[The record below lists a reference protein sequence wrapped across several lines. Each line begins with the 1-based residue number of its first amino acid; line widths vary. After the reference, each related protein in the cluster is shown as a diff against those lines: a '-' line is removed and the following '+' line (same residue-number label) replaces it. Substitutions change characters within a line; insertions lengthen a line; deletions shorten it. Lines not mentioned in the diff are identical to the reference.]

1 MLLLQLSDWWV
12 RRLDFTN
19 TNEAKTTMPVTTKL
33 VGVAVLL
40 FSCVAVG
47 WQARGW
53 YEDSERLAV
62 KEMADEMIRRSRLR
76 EANIA
81 AAVNSALSSAVLKER
96 TVVRELQP
104 IVERPVYEINC
115 IDADGLDLINSLSRN
130 DND

>member
-40 FSCVAVG
+40 SSCVAVG
-47 WQARGW
+47 WQVRGW

-76 EANIA
+76 EADIA
-81 AAVNSALSSAVLKER
+81 AAVNNALSSAVLKER

-104 IVERPVYEINC
+104 IVERPVYEVNC